1 MLRAMIMNNKNNT
14 MFAKRVFS
22 MALGLT
28 LLVSYTATYA
38 VALGTHVS
46 QSAHK
51 DFQINVTKQSS
62 LLVEPTM
69 PEVLTLDIESL
80 VDLDMAADSSGN
92 ITAPPIPIPLG
103 ELTLETSASNCL
115 ATVTT
120 HHNFAL
126 KGLELGKTL
135 ATYEILY
142 STSDNATNAPTVF
155 GMNHPS
161 TQIVECDTAFLD
173 FTLLSINVNTPE
185 DEYDDVIRV
194 TLKAE
199 S

>member
-1 MLRAMIMNNKNNT
+1 MIMNNKNNMT
-14 MFAKRVFS
+14 FAKRIFS
-22 MALGLT
+22 MAFGLT
-28 LLVSYTATYA
+28 LFASYTATYA
-38 VALGTHVS
+38 VALDAHRS
-46 QSAHK
+46 QSVHK

-62 LLVEPTM
+62 ILLEPTM
-69 PEVLTLDIESL
+69 PEVVALDIESL

-120 HHNFAL
+120 YNNFAL

-135 ATYEILY
+135 ATYEVLY
-142 STSDNATNAPTVF
+142 ATSDNATNAPTVF
-155 GMNHPS
+155 GVSHPS
-161 TQIVECDTAFLD
+161 TQIVGCDTAFLD
-173 FTLLSINVNTPE
+173 FTLLTINPHTPE